1 MDSMDLDTKIAQAS
15 ATLEKLA
22 EENGVDLNKLSS
34 DEIADLLGD
43 IMGLDTSTET
53 VDAQPEASPA
63 EETEGK
69 QASDEG
75 APQLTVADVGLA
87 LQKVAAAEGVD
98 LSQLSPEQY
107 AEAFNNVAAYLQSP
121 QAEQDK
127 VAAEEL
133 NTKLAEA
140 DLAGRQFARSFWDEL
155 KIASEEEEE
164 EKDEEKE
171 KKAAVADKVKSL
183 FSKAKDLESRASQAI
198 GHKLRGGDK
207 RLAKRVSDKVVSDTT
222 HLRGNVPEGVEQDLR
237 SRALQ
242 AEARKSRIVGR
253 SVAGGTAAAGTATAI
268 AVPTSISA
276 HKRRKAREAAE
287 AEPAKAA
294 SVDELDL
301 LVTDRARQLLVSEG
315 VNPDSGE
322 KFASDQEIIDF
333 LAMEKLRAAGYEV

>member
-43 IMGLDTSTET
+43 IMGLDTSAEAVEESAEAPTE
-53 VDAQPEASPA
+53 S
-63 EETEGK
+63 K
-69 QASDEG
+69 QASDESES
-75 APQLTVADVGLA
+75 AVQLTVADVGFA
-87 LQKVAAAEGVD
+87 LQKVAAAEGID
-98 LSQLSPEQY
+98 LAALTPEQY
-107 AEAFNNVAAYLQSP
+107 SEAFDNVAAYLQSP

-155 KIASEEEEE
+155 KTASEEE

-183 FSKAKDLESRASQAI
+183 FSKAKDLESRASGAV
-198 GHKLRGGDK
+198 GKLVRGGTS
-207 RLAKRVSDKVVSDTT
+207 RSEKRVA
-222 HLRGNVPEGVEQDLR
+222 EGV
-237 SRALQ
+237 
-242 AEARKSRIVGR
+242 AERRHLPHSDETIRNFVQGREDSKNRMAGRI
-253 SVAGGTAAAGTATAI
+253 AGGVAATGAAAGATTAGVMA
-268 AVPTSISA
+268 S
-276 HKRRKAREAAE
+276 KRRKAREAA
-287 AEPAKAA
+287 AQAPAKEA

-333 LAMEKLRAAGYEV
+333 LAMEKLRSAGYEV